1 MQEVPQNFPLAPGER
16 LQKQLRELVRRVIF
30 EDLFLLPCE
39 LKGESKTL
47 KLFCPGLF
55 GAAVQLRVLGSS
67 AGSAEALGW
76 GGQLGGG
83 LSLLLFPVH
92 IPVQI
97 RVCSEAISANTGPCF
112 FFCRFCRSLLGGC
125 LLFVPFLFVAQ
136 TLEGRIWWEKAAC
149 EPRSCLVH
157 AVPADEIL

>member
-1 MQEVPQNFPLAPGER
+1 MQEVPRNFPLAPGER

-83 LSLLLFPVH
+83 LSLVLFPVR
-92 IPVQI
+92 IPAQSSGSVLRLFLQ
-97 RVCSEAISANTGPCF
+97 TGPCF
-112 FFCRFCRSLLGGC
+112 FCRFSRSLL
-125 LLFVPFLFVAQ
+125 
-136 TLEGRIWWEKAAC
+136 
-149 EPRSCLVH
+149 
-157 AVPADEIL
+157 